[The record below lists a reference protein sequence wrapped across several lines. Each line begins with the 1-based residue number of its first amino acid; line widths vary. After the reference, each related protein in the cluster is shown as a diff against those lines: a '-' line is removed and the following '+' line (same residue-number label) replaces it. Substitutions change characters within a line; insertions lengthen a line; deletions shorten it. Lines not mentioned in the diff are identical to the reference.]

1 MRINNVEKEV
11 QIVAQTCSPKY
22 RGSYAPFPH
31 SYSGKHG
38 NQDILDE
45 LSMSGLE
52 CVLFLP
58 TKATN
63 NYDNKYGVVFVGIR
77 HASERVIQK
86 FYDRLKEEAQ
96 IREGDDLLTPADIL
110 EMVKSHNE
118 YTVLLPDFPP
128 VFC

>member
-1 MRINNVEKEV
+1 
-11 QIVAQTCSPKY
+11 
-22 RGSYAPFPH
+22 
-31 SYSGKHG
+31 
-38 NQDILDE
+38 
-45 LSMSGLE
+45 MSGLE

-63 NYDNKYGVVFVGIR
+63 NYNTYGVVFVGIR

-110 EMVKSHNE
+110 EMVKSHND
-118 YTVLLPDFPP
+118 YTVLLPDFSP